1 MANAYVE
8 LVRTNRDF
16 RRLWIG
22 EVASFLGDWLNT
34 IALYTLVRQLTG
46 SPLALGVVLVTK
58 MLPFALASPIAGL
71 LADRY
76 NRRRLMIG
84 ADLAR
89 AGVVALFLLVDT
101 REELPLLYALV
112 AAQMIV
118 GAVFVPARSASIP
131 NITRGHELLTAN
143 ALSSATWSTLLAVGA
158 AVGGVLT
165 EVLGIRA
172 VFLLDVAS
180 YLVSAGYIW
189 AANIPQSTAAREGGR
204 EGLRGLVAAAHH
216 EIVDGWRQMLRRRRI
231 GRIALTKTA
240 WSIGGGGLV
249 YLLTLLGERLSP
261 AAPALGIGLLY
272 AVRGVGTGV
281 GPVAVR
287 AAFPEES
294 RWPLVIGVG
303 LSVGGLFYVLVSAMP
318 WTYLLLPVVLLAH
331 SPSGANWVLSTVLLQ
346 HRTED
351 RYRGRV
357 FATEWL
363 LLTGADTL
371 SILAAS
377 LLLES
382 QAVTLRGAVLIFAA
396 VQVVTGLVWLATIV
410 PAERRDELCGPQ
422 VDAVG

>member
-8 LVRTNRDF
+8 LVRSNRDF
-16 RRLWIG
+16 RRLWFG
-22 EVASFLGDWLNT
+22 EIASFLGDWLNT

-58 MLPFALASPIAGL
+58 MLPFALASPLAGL
-71 LADRY
+71 LTDRY

-84 ADLAR
+84 SDLLR
-89 AGVVALFLLVDT
+89 AGVVALFLFVD
-101 REELPLLYALV
+101 EPSELPLLYGLV
-112 AAQMIV
+112 AAQMVI

-131 NITRGHELLTAN
+131 NITRGSELLTAN
-143 ALSSATWSTLLAVGA
+143 ALSSATWSTLLALGA
-158 AVGGVLT
+158 AIGGVAT
-165 EVLGIRA
+165 EVFGVRA
-172 VFLLDVAS
+172 VFVLDVVS
-180 YLVSAGYIW
+180 YLVSAGFIY
-189 AANIPQSTAAREGGR
+189 ATRIPQSTAPRGIGR
-204 EGLRGLVAAAHH
+204 RGLRGLISDAHH
-216 EIVDGWRQMLRRRRI
+216 EIVDGWRQMLRRPRI

-240 WSIGGGGLV
+240 WSLGGGGLV
-249 YLLTLLGERLSP
+249 YLLTLLGEHLTP

-281 GPVAVR
+281 GPIVVR
-287 AAFPEES
+287 AAIPDEG
-294 RWPLVIGVG
+294 RWPFVIGVG

-318 WTYLLLPVVLLAH
+318 WTYLMLPVVLLAH

-351 RYRGRV
+351 RYRGRI

-363 LLTGADTL
+363 LLTGTDTL

-382 QAVTLRGAVLIFAA
+382 GVLTLRGAVLTFAA
-396 VQVVTGLVWLATIV
+396 VQVVTGLAWLVTVV
-410 PAERRDELCGPQ
+410 PAERRDEGREI
-422 VDAVG
+422 G

>member
-8 LVRTNRDF
+8 LVRSNRDF

-22 EVASFLGDWLNT
+22 EIASFLGDWLNT

-46 SPLALGVVLVTK
+46 SPLALGAVLITK

-84 ADLAR
+84 SDLLR
-89 AGVVALFLLVDT
+89 AVVVALFLLVD
-101 REELPLLYALV
+101 RPAELPLLYGLV
-112 AAQMIV
+112 AAQMVI

-131 NITRGHELLTAN
+131 NITQGRELLTAN

-158 AVGGVLT
+158 AIGGVAT
-165 EVLGIRA
+165 EVLGVEA

-180 YLVSAGYIW
+180 YLVSAGFIF
-189 AANIPQSTAAREGGR
+189 ATRIPQSTRERRRGG
-204 EGLRGLVAAAHH
+204 GLKRLVSAAHH
-216 EIVDGWRQMLRRRRI
+216 EIVDGWRQMLRRPRI

-240 WSIGGGGLV
+240 WSLGGGGLV
-249 YLLTLLGERLSP
+249 YLLTLLGERLTP

-281 GPVAVR
+281 GPIVAR
-287 AAFPEES
+287 GAFPNERS
-294 RWPLVIGVG
+294 WPKIIGIG
-303 LSVGGLFYVLVSAMP
+303 LSIGGLFYMVVGTMP

-331 SPSGANWVLSTVLLQ
+331 APSGANWVLSTVMLQ

-351 RYRGRV
+351 SYRGRI

-363 LLTGADTL
+363 LLTGADTV
-371 SILAAS
+371 SILAAG

-382 QAVTLRGAVLIFAA
+382 RVLTLRGAVLAFAA
-396 VQVVTGLVWLATIV
+396 VQVVSGLVWLATVV
-410 PAERRDELCGPQ
+410 PGERRDEE
-422 VDAVG
+422 AEAA

>member
-22 EVASFLGDWLNT
+22 EIASFLGDWLNT
-34 IALYTLVRQLTG
+34 VALYTLVRQLTG

-71 LADRY
+71 LTDRY

-84 ADLAR
+84 ADLLR

-101 REELPLLYALV
+101 PSELPFLYALV
-112 AAQMIV
+112 AAQMVI

-131 NITRGHELLTAN
+131 NITSGAELLTAN
-143 ALSSATWSTLLAVGA
+143 ALSSATWSTLLALGA
-158 AVGGVLT
+158 ALGGVAT
-165 EVLGIRA
+165 EVFGVRT
-172 VFLLDVAS
+172 VFVLDVAS
-180 YLVSAGYIW
+180 YLVSAAYIY
-189 AANIPQSTAAREGGR
+189 ATRIPQSTAPRGIGR
-204 EGLRGLVAAAHH
+204 RGLRGLIADAHH
-216 EIVDGWRQMLRRRRI
+216 EIVDGWRQMLRRPQI

-240 WSIGGGGLV
+240 WSVGGGGLV
-249 YLLTLLGERLSP
+249 YLLTLLGERLAP

-281 GPVAVR
+281 GPIVAR
-287 AAFPEES
+287 AVFPNER
-294 RWPLVIGVG
+294 RWPVVIGAGV
-303 LSVGGLFYVLVSAMP
+303 SIGGLFYVGVSAIP
-318 WTYLLLPVVLLAH
+318 WSFLLLPLVLLAH
-331 SPSGANWVLSTVLLQ
+331 APSGANWVLSTVLLQ

-363 LLTGADTL
+363 LLTGADTV
-371 SILAAS
+371 SILTAS

-382 QAVTLRGAVLIFAA
+382 GALTLRGAVLVFAL
-396 VQVVTGLVWLATIV
+396 VQVVTGLVWLATVV
-410 PAERRDELCGPQ
+410 PAERREG
-422 VDAVG
+422 G